1 MAKKYTSELILS
13 VRSKLNTTKPLLKDT
28 RYLRYLAVIL
38 YARNSNFIKE
48 HAKIVKK
55 TPYFNINALSNIG
68 KFIGLKIDRTKVFRI
83 VFEDAESKQ
92 EVKKFRDTDG
102 VEYYTLTQK
111 GVESV
116 ISKLVEFNAIVNS
129 DYFEEAISGTS
140 AMPTLSYVTPDTISR
155 NSYVNPNVAE
165 LLDRIKKISRDLDI
179 E

>member
-13 VRSKLNTTKPLLKDT
+13 IRNKLNTTKPLLKDT
-28 RYLRYLAVIL
+28 RYLRYLAVLL
-38 YARNSNFIKE
+38 YARNSDFLKDE
-48 HAKIVKK
+48 AKIVKNEQ
-55 TPYFNINALSNIG
+55 YFRISSLSNTA
-68 KFIGLKIDRTKVFRI
+68 KHIGLNFDRTKSFRI

-129 DYFEEAISGTS
+129 DYFEEAISGKS

-155 NSYVNPNVAE
+155 RSSVNPNVVD
-165 LLDRIKKISRDLDI
+165 LMDRLERISRDLEI

>member
-13 VRSKLNTTKPLLKDT
+13 VRNKLNTTKPLLKDT
-28 RYLRYLAVIL
+28 RYLRYLAVLL
-38 YARNSNFIKE
+38 YARNSDFLKDE
-48 HAKIVKK
+48 AKIVKNEQ
-55 TPYFNINALSNIG
+55 YFRISSLSNTA
-68 KFIGLKIDRTKVFRI
+68 KHIGLNFDRTKSFRI

-140 AMPTLSYVTPDTISR
+140 AMRTLSYVTPDTISR
-155 NSYVNPNVAE
+155 RSSVNPNVVE
-165 LLDRIKKISRDLDI
+165 LLDRIKKISRELDI
-179 E
+179 

>member
-1 MAKKYTSELILS
+1 MVKKFDIRLILS
-13 VRSKLNTTKPLLKDT
+13 VKDKLNSNGTFFKET
-28 RYLRYLAVIL
+28 RYLRYLAVLL
-38 YARNSNFIKE
+38 YARNSDFLKDE
-48 HAKIVKK
+48 AKIVKNEQ
-55 TPYFNINALSNIG
+55 YFRISSLSNTA
-68 KFIGLKIDRTKVFRI
+68 KHIGLNFDRTKSFRI

-155 NSYVNPNVAE
+155 NSYVDPNVAE